1 MPEFGEVVTHE
12 IVSCIPPS
20 LHLLLQTHTMVPV
33 IIHEL
38 LQRSV
43 LLVWFRDYPI
53 IRFFPPVLTVMFI
66 AYMLL
71 KTHILFK
78 LFTERKY
85 ICVQNVH
92 LMFQVQYVHL
102 HLQCE
107 NDQYQY
113 QLSHLDLCFKL

>member
-1 MPEFGEVVTHE
+1 MEHIKERIFCLNLGEVVIHE

-20 LHLLLQTHTMVPV
+20 LHLLLQTHMMATV

-43 LLVWFRDYPI
+43 LLYGLEIFPI
-53 IRFFPPVLTVMFI
+53 IRFFLPVLTVMFI
-66 AYMLL
+66 VNMLL

-85 ICVQNVH
+85 ICVWDVH

-107 NDQYQY
+107 NDQYQ
-113 QLSHLDLCFKL
+113 